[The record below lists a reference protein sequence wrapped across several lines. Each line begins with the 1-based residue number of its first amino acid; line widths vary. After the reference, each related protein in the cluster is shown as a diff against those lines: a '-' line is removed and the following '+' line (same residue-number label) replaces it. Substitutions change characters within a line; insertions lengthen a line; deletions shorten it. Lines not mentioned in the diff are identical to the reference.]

1 MSAAYAEEAIKGWRR
16 EESEQGRGEVEEG
29 ESKTSQ
35 ERPRQGRGGRR
46 SSEGKEKQEREAQG
60 GKRGSG
66 RDIHPPCKWTD
77 ACPSLEGSLYFDSA
91 LRSSLCPSVREGRNY
106 FLPLPFPRSPVIL
119 SQSPLV
125 AAVYNF
131 PLPTLLSQIAK

>member
-1 MSAAYAEEAIKGWRR
+1 MSAAYAEEAIKGRRR

-29 ESKTSQ
+29 ESKTRQ
-35 ERPRQGRGGRR
+35 ERPRQGGRR
-46 SSEGKEKQEREAQG
+46 SSTEKQEREAQG

-66 RDIHPPCKWTD
+66 RGIHPPCKCTN

-106 FLPLPFPRSPVIL
+106 SLLLPFPRSPVIL

-131 PLPTLLSQIAK
+131 PLPTLLSQLAK

>member
-1 MSAAYAEEAIKGWRR
+1 MSAAYAEEAIKGRRR

-29 ESKTSQ
+29 ESKTRQ
-35 ERPRQGRGGRR
+35 ERPRQGGRR
-46 SSEGKEKQEREAQG
+46 GSKQEREAQG

-66 RDIHPPCKWTD
+66 RDIHPPCKCTN

-91 LRSSLCPSVREGRNY
+91 LRRSLCPSVREGRNY
-106 FLPLPFPRSPVIL
+106 SLLLPFPRSPVIL

-131 PLPTLLSQIAK
+131 PLPTLLSQLAK

>member
-1 MSAAYAEEAIKGWRR
+1 MSAAYAEEAIKGRRR

-29 ESKTSQ
+29 ESKTRQ
-35 ERPRQGRGGRR
+35 EGPRQGGRR
-46 SSEGKEKQEREAQG
+46 GSKQEREAQG

-66 RDIHPPCKWTD
+66 RDIHPPCKCTN

-106 FLPLPFPRSPVIL
+106 SLLLPFPRSPVIL

-131 PLPTLLSQIAK
+131 PLPTLLSQLAK

>member
-1 MSAAYAEEAIKGWRR
+1 MSAAYAEEAVKGRRR

-29 ESKTSQ
+29 ESKTRQ
-35 ERPRQGRGGRR
+35 EGPRQGGRR
-46 SSEGKEKQEREAQG
+46 GSKQEREAQG

-66 RDIHPPCKWTD
+66 RDIHPPCKCTN

-106 FLPLPFPRSPVIL
+106 SLLLPFPRSPVIL

-131 PLPTLLSQIAK
+131 PLPTLLSQLAK